1 LSIPFGVAWQVAG
14 LIGGVSSIFGW
25 KTSLT
30 RHSVAM
36 LGRNNDLDT
45 SKARREL
52 GWKTRVSYEEAKQ
65 RIRDWMIQ
73 AGLAA

>member
-1 LSIPFGVAWQVAG
+1 LAG
-14 LIGGVSSIFGW
+14 LIGGAGSIFGL

-36 LGRNNDLDT
+36 IGRNNDLDT

-52 GWKTRVSYEEAKQ
+52 GWKTRVSYDEAKE
-65 RIRDWMIQ
+65 RIREWMKQ
-73 AGLAA
+73 AGLVA